1 MSKTAIGTAFVVD
14 LKHHGIEPVLV
25 FERKTNDRGSTEC
38 LVRGKWDERSRWENS
53 LFVRETLDEAKAM
66 LVSNLKHRIDTIERY
81 WFDAITFRLVD
92 PW

>member
-14 LKHHGIEPVLV
+14 LKHYGIEPVRV
-25 FERKTNDRGSTEC
+25 FEKKTSDSGVTEY
-38 LVRGKWDERSRWENS
+38 LIRGKWDKKSRWEHS

-66 LVSNLKHRIDTIERY
+66 LVSNLKCRIDTIERY
-81 WFDAITFRLVD
+81 WFDEENFILVE